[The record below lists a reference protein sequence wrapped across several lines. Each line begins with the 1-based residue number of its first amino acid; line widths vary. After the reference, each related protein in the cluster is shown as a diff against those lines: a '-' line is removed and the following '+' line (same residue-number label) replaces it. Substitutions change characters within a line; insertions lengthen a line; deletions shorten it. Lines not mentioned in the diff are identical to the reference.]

1 MINIL
6 VSLARLENLQSERN
20 DHCLIGQ
27 KNNQVCQSM
36 ATVNIFLGS
45 LAYHTQYYFGIEE
58 RGLVLL
64 A

>member
-1 MINIL
+1 M
-6 VSLARLENLQSERN
+6 
-20 DHCLIGQ
+20 
-27 KNNQVCQSM
+27 CQSM
-36 ATVNIFLGS
+36 TAVNIFLGS